1 MKDGKFKNSKFGQ
14 FLSKAKDVIVDNGG
28 DIIDIGLA
36 AATGNPAAVISE
48 TMDLFRKDDSPKAKA
63 LLGELERERQ
73 NFELEMYQ
81 LEIKDRDSA
90 RTREIEVAKTGK
102 ADVMMYATGGTGL
115 ATFILMV
122 LAAIY
127 MPEQQENKLFVHLMG
142 IIEGVALTIFAYYFG
157 TSKGSKDKQATLD
170 KLKI

>member
-28 DIIDIGLA
+28 DIVDIGYTLATQGPA
-36 AATGNPAAVISE
+36 AAIKKTIDTIG
-48 TMDLFRKDDSPKAKA
+48 KDTSPMGKE
-63 LLGELERERQ
+63 LLTELRREEQ
-73 NFELEMYQ
+73 AFIKEMYE

-122 LAAIY
+122 LAVIY

-142 IIEGVALTIFAYYFG
+142 IVEGVTLTIFAYYFG